1 MSQAEPLSASQLEQA
16 FEVFNRVSHEL
27 DTSYRELESKVAGLT
42 HELAAARSAR
52 LKELAEK
59 ERLAHR
65 LSSLIAVLPGGVLI
79 VDSRQVIKDVNP
91 EALELLGEPLIGQL
105 WSNVL
110 NRVAYHDQLQ
120 CQELEQN
127 QSLQQGQSPQHSQS
141 LQKTKE
147 IQLANGKCISVVS
160 RPLDQTGDAVVLV
173 TDVSEIH
180 QLQEQ
185 LGRKKRLTAL
195 GEMAARLAHQIRT
208 PLSSTTLYLSQLGR
222 QDLLAEQRQ
231 KISAKVSERLI
242 HMGCLVDSML
252 SFVRGESPATD
263 MIYVNQVLKDFEATV
278 LPQMEKSESKLII
291 PEVDNTLSI
300 MGDHE
305 ELAGALSNLAMN
317 ALEAAKGP
325 VTLDIWVGALN
336 NHWLQIRVRDNGP
349 GINEDIIDRVFDPF
363 FTTRSQGTG
372 LGLAVVAMTVSNHG
386 GEITVKNSPRGGA
399 EFLINLPMAKNTFVD
414 GDKGTNS
421 EAQGANIAKTVT
433 ETDITEAG
441 FSKADNSNIKS
452 ERSVVNE

>member
-65 LSSLIAVLPGGVLI
+65 LSSLLAVLPGGVLI
-79 VDSRQVIKDVNP
+79 VDARQTIKDVNP
-91 EALELLGEPLIGQL
+91 EALELLGEPLVGQL
-105 WSNVL
+105 WSDVL
-110 NRVAYHDQLQ
+110 NRVAGHSQLQ
-120 CQELEQN
+120 SEDIKQN
-127 QSLQQGQSPQHSQS
+127 LQQQKGTQQ
-141 LQKTKE
+141 LQQTKE
-147 IQLANGKCISVVS
+147 IQLVNGKCISVVS
-160 RPLDQTGDAVVLV
+160 RPLDQSGDAVVLV

-222 QDLLAEQRQ
+222 QDLVADQRQ

-242 HMGCLVDSML
+242 HMGHLVDSML
-252 SFVRGESPATD
+252 SFVRGESPAED
-263 MIYVNQVLKDFEATV
+263 RIYINQVLRHFEATV
-278 LPQMEKSESKLII
+278 LPQIEKSQSKLVI
-291 PEVDNTLSI
+291 PEVDNSLSI

-305 ELAGALSNLAMN
+305 ELTGALSNLAMN

-336 NHWLQIRVRDNGP
+336 NHWLQICVRDNGP
-349 GINEDIIDRVFDPF
+349 GISEEVIDRVFDPF

-386 GEITVKNSPRGGA
+386 GEITVRNRPTGGA
-399 EFLINLPMAKNTFVD
+399 EFLISLPI
-414 GDKGTNS
+414 
-421 EAQGANIAKTVT
+421 AQGACENGDEIKNKK
-433 ETDITEAG
+433 I
-441 FSKADNSNIKS
+441 NSNEANL
-452 ERSVVNE
+452 ERSVVNG

>member
-65 LSSLIAVLPGGVLI
+65 LSSLIAALPGGVLI
-79 VDSRQVIKDVNP
+79 VDSRQVIRDVNP

-105 WSNVL
+105 WSDVL
-110 NRVAYHDQLQ
+110 NRAADHDQL
-120 CQELEQN
+120 EY
-127 QSLQQGQSPQHSQS
+127 QSLQQQHR
-141 LQKTKE
+141 LQQTKE
-147 IQLANGKCISVVS
+147 IQLVNGKCISVVS
-160 RPLDQTGDAVVLV
+160 RPLDQSGDAVVLV

-222 QDLLAEQRQ
+222 QDLLADQRQ

-242 HMGCLVDSML
+242 HMGHLVDSML
-252 SFVRGESPATD
+252 SFVRGESPAAD
-263 MIYVNQVLKDFEATV
+263 MIHVNQVLKDFEATV
-278 LPQMEKSESKLII
+278 LPQIEKSQSTLII
-291 PEVDNTLSI
+291 PDVDNTLSI
-300 MGDHE
+300 VGDHE
-305 ELAGALSNLAMN
+305 ELTGALSNLAMN

-325 VTLDIWVGALN
+325 VTLDVWVGALN

-349 GINEDIIDRVFDPF
+349 GISEDIIDRIFDPF

-386 GEITVKNSPRGGA
+386 GEITVQNSSTGGA
-399 EFLINLPMAKNTFVD
+399 EFLINLPIAQSSFSDGIENQDVDANKAK
-414 GDKGTNS
+414 
-421 EAQGANIAKTVT
+421 
-433 ETDITEAG
+433 
-441 FSKADNSNIKS
+441 SNEINC
-452 ERSVVNE
+452 ERSVVND

>member
-91 EALELLGEPLIGQL
+91 EALELLGEPLIGQS
-105 WSNVL
+105 WSSVL
-110 NRVAYHDQLQ
+110 NRVADHDRLQ
-120 CQELEQN
+120 CQDLKQTN
-127 QSLQQGQSPQHSQS
+127 SLQQ
-141 LQKTKE
+141 TKE
-147 IQLANGKCISVVS
+147 IQLVNDKCISVVS

-222 QDLLAEQRQ
+222 QDLLADQRQ

-242 HMGCLVDSML
+242 HMGHLVDSML

-278 LPQMEKSESKLII
+278 LPHIEKSESRLMI

-305 ELAGALSNLAMN
+305 ELTGALSNLAMN

-325 VTLDIWVGALN
+325 VVLDVWVGALN

-349 GINEDIIDRVFDPF
+349 GISEDIIDRVFDPF

-386 GEITVKNSPRGGA
+386 GEIMVKNNPTGGA
-399 EFLINLPMAKNTFVD
+399 EFLINFPMA
-414 GDKGTNS
+414 
-421 EAQGANIAKTVT
+421 NITD
-433 ETDITEAG
+433 TDIST
-441 FSKADNSNIKS
+441 IKS
-452 ERSVVNE
+452 KRSVVNE

>member
-91 EALELLGEPLIGQL
+91 EALELLGEPLIGQS
-105 WSNVL
+105 WSSVL
-110 NRVAYHDQLQ
+110 NRVADHDQLQ
-120 CQELEQN
+120 CQDLKQTK
-127 QSLQQGQSPQHSQS
+127 SLQQI
-141 LQKTKE
+141 KE
-147 IQLANGKCISVVS
+147 IQLVNDKCISVVS

-222 QDLLAEQRQ
+222 QDLLADQRQ

-242 HMGCLVDSML
+242 HMGHLVDSML

-278 LPQMEKSESKLII
+278 LPQIEKSQSKIII

-305 ELAGALSNLAMN
+305 ELTGALSNLAMN
-317 ALEAAKGP
+317 ALEAAKGS
-325 VTLDIWVGALN
+325 VILDVWVGALN

-349 GINEDIIDRVFDPF
+349 GISEDIIDRVFDPF

-386 GEITVKNSPRGGA
+386 GEITVKNNPTGGA
-399 EFLINLPMAKNTFVD
+399 EFLISFPMA
-414 GDKGTNS
+414 
-421 EAQGANIAKTVT
+421 NI
-433 ETDITEAG
+433 TD
-441 FSKADNSNIKS
+441 ADISTIKS
-452 ERSVVNE
+452 KRSVVNE